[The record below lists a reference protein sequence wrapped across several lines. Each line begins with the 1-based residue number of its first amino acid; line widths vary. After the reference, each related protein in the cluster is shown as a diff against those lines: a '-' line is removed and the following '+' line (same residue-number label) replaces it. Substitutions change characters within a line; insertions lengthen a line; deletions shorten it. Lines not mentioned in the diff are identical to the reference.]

1 VCFVAQLLECALL
14 CLFVCLQDELAIIWA
29 DLVAKIT
36 AANATAIPY
45 CGTRVW
51 RALQGLAE

>member
-1 VCFVAQLLECALL
+1 MRTSLS
-14 CLFVCLQDELAIIWA
+14 VCLQDELAIIWA

-45 CGTRVW
+45 CGTLVG
-51 RALQGLAE
+51 RALQGLTE